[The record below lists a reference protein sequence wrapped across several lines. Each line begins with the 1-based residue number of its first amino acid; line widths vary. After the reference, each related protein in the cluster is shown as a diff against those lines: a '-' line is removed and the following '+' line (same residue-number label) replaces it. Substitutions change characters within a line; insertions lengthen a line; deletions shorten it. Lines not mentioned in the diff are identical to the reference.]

1 MEVITTMRFLEYGM
15 PAPKNSGFKGIITGE
30 AVFGHKGW
38 MSYTARKDAVD
49 PMGNFDHG
57 GDEGSYFRYEGR
69 EAAVSGAT
77 MSSYGFLNTDEK
89 RDVFREACR
98 QSFSKDGDLI
108 WDVVIALKD
117 YETAG
122 KCGLKNQ
129 ENYGAFINTTL
140 VSFFKRVGMDPMNVL
155 WWEDYHSNTE
165 HPHMHV
171 CFLEKQQTRDK
182 GRFTAKELRQLKY
195 CIAKELTVREQQ
207 QNKISEVYSSDF
219 RKKDQERA
227 EVLSFMKKVDPAKM
241 DGIDDLIRY
250 LPRQGRM
257 QYGAYQMAPFR
268 AAIDQ
273 ITDKLLDSE
282 ELQGPY
288 QAYLRYLDG
297 LERNVDAKAGTHVA
311 TIKETE
317 LRQLH
322 VDIGNIILKYVKE
335 IRLSNKS
342 TRTGYQYMSNELE
355 SFEGAAA
362 NRMSRAEGK
371 EWREYKRIRD
381 EFYETSSMPAGSGKK
396 EKMQEILHSMEEMA
410 LNVKSKEVG
419 GLLDGRLAL
428 NYLYGRNVD
437 KDIDKAKAYARSAVD
452 AGSVRAYSIL
462 AKSCFAKGESL
473 EGMEA
478 LYLGKLNG
486 DPTSTFMWGLQM
498 ISGKN
503 CPKDRTAGFEA
514 IITSAEL
521 GCIPALNYVRTHKS
535 MAFVKT
541 VEGVV
546 IHRISHSLGGMTAG
560 GEVASFI
567 NNSDQLHSY
576 SGQLEREIDAYL
588 NNRNSIEQKRM

>member
-1 MEVITTMRFLEYGM
+1 
-15 PAPKNSGFKGIITGE
+15 
-30 AVFGHKGW
+30 
-38 MSYTARKDAVD
+38 
-49 PMGNFDHG
+49 
-57 GDEGSYFRYEGR
+57 
-69 EAAVSGAT
+69 
-77 MSSYGFLNTDEK
+77 
-89 RDVFREACR
+89 
-98 QSFSKDGDLI
+98 
-108 WDVVIALKD
+108 
-117 YETAG
+117 
-122 KCGLKNQ
+122 
-129 ENYGAFINTTL
+129 
-140 VSFFKRVGMDPMNVL
+140 
-155 WWEDYHSNTE
+155 
-165 HPHMHV
+165 
-171 CFLEKQQTRDK
+171 
-182 GRFTAKELRQLKY
+182 
-195 CIAKELTVREQQ
+195 
-207 QNKISEVYSSDF
+207 
-219 RKKDQERA
+219 
-227 EVLSFMKKVDPAKM
+227 
-241 DGIDDLIRY
+241 
-250 LPRQGRM
+250 
-257 QYGAYQMAPFR
+257 
-268 AAIDQ
+268 
-273 ITDKLLDSE
+273 
-282 ELQGPY
+282 
-288 QAYLRYLDG
+288 
-297 LERNVDAKAGTHVA
+297 
-311 TIKETE
+311 
-317 LRQLH
+317 
-322 VDIGNIILKYVKE
+322 
-335 IRLSNKS
+335 
-342 TRTGYQYMSNELE
+342 
-355 SFEGAAA
+355 
-362 NRMSRAEGK
+362 
-371 EWREYKRIRD
+371 
-381 EFYETSSMPAGSGKK
+381 
-396 EKMQEILHSMEEMA
+396 MEEMA